1 MLFPCYTVLVVIGIL
16 PPLWASGNGK
26 MEKSYIHKLLIHWER
41 VSREFPLRWELIY
54 SWTAIVKIFL
64 KWGRGHVASPAYWCK
79 DVSWARCWGISIIN
93 PSKTI
98 AIPHNESI
106 KVPWS
111 LLCAACADTAIV
123 FPLISFPPKD
133 LGLSRRYLLLRRN
146 KSSVVPEQSVFIGR
160 SNKSSERGGKERYG
174 CLACRALSSAHC
186 CASMSPP
193 ALHSFGTAKP
203 LIAFVALIRAEVFLL
218 GCLSFLPPSPF
229 HLRQCIHIF
238 ICI

>member
-1 MLFPCYTVLVVIGIL
+1 MLYGVGGDWNPTTTVSF
-16 PPLWASGNGK
+16 W
-26 MEKSYIHKLLIHWER
+26 
-41 VSREFPLRWELIY
+41 RWENAKKPHPQIAHSLGESEQGI
-54 SWTAIVKIFL
+54 SFEMRAHLLLDCNCKNIF
-64 KWGRGHVASPAYWCK
+64 KMGKRPCGISSHIHWCK